1 MVTQYPRVENAHG
14 EEIAAQAGVTAE
26 NAGDGLVAIFFVRE
40 SVGRSVFGRRSLGL
54 PFRAT
59 MFHAVGLNVMD
70 ARERKSDDLDVSTRA
85 LKDMIDRQTAHVVV
99 ENRPEDVADGTCYA
113 HANRSRAL
121 LRTAS
126 FYSANVSQ
134 GLY

>member
-1 MVTQYPRVENAHG
+1 
-14 EEIAAQAGVTAE
+14 
-26 NAGDGLVAIFFVRE
+26 
-40 SVGRSVFGRRSLGL
+40 
-54 PFRAT
+54 

-99 ENRPEDVADGTCYA
+99 ENRPEDVADRTCYA

-121 LRTAS
+121 LRTCILSPRQRLTGSLLVVYSYEMWNNNINAYSTWYRVFFIRLHAS
-126 FYSANVSQ
+126 NVMANQVCRPFNWRTLR
-134 GLY
+134 LYVFRI